1 VNHSAKEYVRGHV
14 HTNSAEGLFSIFKR
28 GTTEKHLHRY
38 LTETSSAT
46 ITASSL
52 VSAILTALLPQCAVS
67 RAGASCTGNLTEPVY
82 KFKAGRFM
90 RWRRKNRKRAE

>member
-46 ITASSL
+46 TTASGLGVSDIDRTIAAVRGRL
-52 VSAILTALLPQCAVS
+52 VYRQPD
-67 RAGASCTGNLTEPVY
+67 
-82 KFKAGRFM
+82 
-90 RWRRKNRKRAE
+90 